1 MKKSI
6 ASLLFTFAFSMGIQ
20 AQDYKV
26 PVTNENEKM
35 AEGQYQP
42 QWESLKKHKTP
53 EWFRNAKFGIWAH
66 WGPQCVE
73 GSGDWMAR
81 EMYIEGS
88 HAYKYHVEHYG
99 HPSEF
104 GFKDILPLFKAEKWD
119 PDKLVVKSLAK
130 GNPHFRKSITR
141 VELLGYGKI
150 KAKQTAE
157 GLEVQL
163 PSPTND
169 IAPVLKIA
177 K

>member
-42 QWESLKKHKTP
+42 QWESLKKHK
-53 EWFRNAKFGIWAH
+53 
-66 WGPQCVE
+66 
-73 GSGDWMAR
+73 
-81 EMYIEGS
+81 
-88 HAYKYHVEHYG
+88 
-99 HPSEF
+99 
-104 GFKDILPLFKAEKWD
+104 
-119 PDKLVVKSLAK
+119 
-130 GNPHFRKSITR
+130 
-141 VELLGYGKI
+141 
-150 KAKQTAE
+150 
-157 GLEVQL
+157 

>member
-1 MKKSI
+1 MTRLFIKDTAAISSNLLPTMIRQLMK
-6 ASLLFTFAFSMGIQ
+6 TC
-20 AQDYKV
+20 
-26 PVTNENEKM
+26 
-35 AEGQYQP
+35 
-42 QWESLKKHKTP
+42 ESL
-53 EWFRNAKFGIWAH
+53 ELILYIRNNKF
-66 WGPQCVE
+66 
-73 GSGDWMAR
+73 
-81 EMYIEGS
+81 
-88 HAYKYHVEHYG
+88 
-99 HPSEF
+99 
-104 GFKDILPLFKAEKWD
+104 
-119 PDKLVVKSLAK
+119 VVKSLAK